1 MDDERYLRIGEL
13 SRRSGVSVD
22 LLRAWE
28 RRYGLLEPARSDGG
42 FRLYS
47 DDDVERVRTMQA
59 HLGEGLA
66 AAEAARRALAPEPET
81 AGPVPSGA
89 VEQARRRAHRGPGE
103 LRGGARPLGVRP
115 RARRAHARHRA
126 RRRRSSVP
134 PRAGRELGSRRDDDR
149 PGALREQHHSRS
161 AARTRPRLGSRCG
174 AACTARLPSGRASR
188 PRAARVR
195 PRPPRAAVGASPTS
209 GRTRRSRP
217 SRSMRARSSP
227 TPSCSRSPTPRGSTH
242 DLAELR
248 RRWPRLFRSLSA
260 ARARPPS
267 WPSRRARRCSPA
279 TRSAEADRLMASR
292 PALIGRTPRVFVR
305 QPPRRRESRR

>member
-66 AAEAARRALAPEPET
+66 AAEAARRALAREPET

-89 VEQARRRAHRGPGE
+89 VEQARQELTEALASFAEARAHSAFDRVLGALTLDTVLADVVLPYLHELGESWARGETTIAQEHFASNIIRGRLLGLARGWGPGSG
-103 LRGGARPLGVRP
+103 RTRCSP
-115 RARRAHARHRA
+115 ARRG
-126 RRRRSSVP
+126 SSTTS
-134 PRAGRELGSRRDDDR
+134 GC
-149 PGALREQHHSRS
+149 SRS
-161 AARTRPRLGSRCG
+161 ASPS
-174 AACTARLPSGRASR
+174 AA
-188 PRAARVR
+188 AA
-195 PRPPRAAVGASPTS
+195 GASPTS

-217 SRSMRARSSP
+217 SRSMRARWTP
-227 TPSCSRSPTPRGSTH
+227 T
-242 DLAELR
+242 
-248 RRWPRLFRSLSA
+248 
-260 ARARPPS
+260 
-267 WPSRRARRCSPA
+267 
-279 TRSAEADRLMASR
+279 
-292 PALIGRTPRVFVR
+292 
-305 QPPRRRESRR
+305 